1 VVPPLLVGGVK
12 PRTVA
17 LAGELADGV
26 IISSGPSPDEI
37 RATAG
42 HFRASRPQ
50 GAGPG
55 EVVVFTHASADSP
68 ARDIAAMV
76 SEYAAAGA
84 THVAV
89 NADERDA
96 DLERFVTL
104 LAREVSP
111 LVRPG

>member
-1 VVPPLLVGGVK
+1 
-12 PRTVA
+12 
-17 LAGELADGV
+17 
-26 IISSGPSPDEI
+26 
-37 RATAG
+37 
-42 HFRASRPQ
+42 
-50 GAGPG
+50 
-55 EVVVFTHASADSP
+55 
-68 ARDIAAMV
+68 MV